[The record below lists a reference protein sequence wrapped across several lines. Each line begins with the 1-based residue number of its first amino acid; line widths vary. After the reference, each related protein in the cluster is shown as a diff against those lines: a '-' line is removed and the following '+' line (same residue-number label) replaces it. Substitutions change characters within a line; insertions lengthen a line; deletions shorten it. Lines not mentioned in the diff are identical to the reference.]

1 MAQIIMLT
9 LQLSIVGAVL
19 AIGLATQAGDLVS
32 LLKRPGL
39 LLKSLFTANVVM
51 LLVAI
56 LIVRLMD
63 LPHIAA
69 VGLIAMSM
77 APMPPILPN
86 SMIKAGGEASYAR
99 ALLATMGLATV
110 IWIPFV
116 FAVIVP
122 LFGIEAGVSPLA
134 TLKMTLITI
143 LAPLI
148 AGGVIARLWPRFAAA
163 VSKPLALISMLVL
176 VAIVLLIIVK
186 AWDAIVAHAEGGAV
200 LAVVLFTVAA
210 LTLGHLMGGPVPG
223 DRTVLALACAMRH
236 PGILV
241 VVVRMTAPNET
252 GVGAFALL
260 ILLVSFAC
268 CLPYIVWRKKTQATG
283 GAF

>member
-9 LQLSIVGAVL
+9 LQLSVVGAVL

-39 LLKSLFTANVVM
+39 LVRSLFTANVVM

-56 LIVRLMD
+56 LIVRVMD
-63 LPHIAA
+63 LPHIVA

-99 ALLATMGLATV
+99 ALLAMMGFATV

-122 LFGIEAGVSPLA
+122 LFGIEAGVSPFA
-134 TLKMTLITI
+134 TLKMVLITI

-163 VSKPLALISMLVL
+163 VAKPLALVSMLVL
-176 VAIVLLIIVK
+176 VVIILVIIVQ
-186 AWDAIVAHAEGGAV
+186 AWDAIMAHVGGGAV
-200 LAVVLFTVAA
+200 LAILLFSVAA
-210 LTLGHLMGGPVPG
+210 LGLGHLMGGPVPG

-241 VVVRMTAPNET
+241 VVVRMTAPDEA
-252 GVGAFALL
+252 GIGALALL
-260 ILLVSFAC
+260 VLLVSFPC
-268 CLPYIVWRKKTQATG
+268 CLPYLLWRKKSHATG

>member
-19 AIGLATQAGDLVS
+19 AIGLATKAGDLVS

-39 LLKSLFTANVVM
+39 LLRSLFTANVLM

-56 LIVRLMD
+56 LIVRVMN
-63 LPHIAA
+63 LPHVAA

-99 ALLATMGLATV
+99 ALLATMGFATV
-110 IWIPFV
+110 IWVPFV
-116 FAVIVP
+116 FALIVP
-122 LFGIEAGVSPLA
+122 LFGIETGVSPFA
-134 TLKMTLITI
+134 TLKMVLITI

-148 AGGVIARLWPRFAAA
+148 AGGVIARLWPRFAAV
-163 VSKPLALISMLVL
+163 VSRPLGLISMLVL
-176 VAIVLLIIVK
+176 VASLLVVIVG
-186 AWDAIVAHAEGGAV
+186 AWDAILAHVGGGAV
-200 LAVVLFTVAA
+200 LAILLFTVAA
-210 LTLGHLMGGPVPG
+210 LGLGHLMGGPVPA
-223 DRTVLALACAMRH
+223 DRTVLALACALRH

-241 VVVRMTAPNET
+241 VVVRLTAPDEA

-260 ILLVSFAC
+260 VLLTSFAC
-268 CLPYIVWRKKTQATG
+268 CLPYLLWRKRSYATG
-283 GAF
+283 GVV